1 MEDAK
6 ITHSA
11 SWIALML
18 TYLLGDV
25 LRIYSSDFKPR
36 ETGGMKISQD
46 QWLMALLPFTE
57 KKDPAPVLV

>member
-1 MEDAK
+1 MN
-6 ITHSA
+6 
-11 SWIALML
+11 ALKL

-46 QWLMALLPFTE
+46 QWLMALFPFTE
-57 KKDPAPVLV
+57 KNPAPVLV